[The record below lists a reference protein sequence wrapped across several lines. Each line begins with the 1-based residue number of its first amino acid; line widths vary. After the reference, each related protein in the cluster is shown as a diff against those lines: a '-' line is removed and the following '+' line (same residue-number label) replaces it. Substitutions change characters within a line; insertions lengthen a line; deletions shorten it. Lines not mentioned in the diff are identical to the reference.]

1 MNTILLA
8 TEIVSRVQHSPD
20 SAINLAT
27 MVSHM
32 IEQEIQGDACEE
44 HRERMER
51 LRVAYGGNDERLRRE
66 FDRVFMPK

>member
-27 MVSHM
+27 MVANL
-32 IEQEIQGDACEE
+32 IEQEQQREACEE
-44 HRERMER
+44 HSRRMADMKQV
-51 LRVAYGGNDERLRRE
+51 LLGHTSIL
-66 FDRVFMPK
+66 P